1 MKKVV
6 MSISLT
12 LRGASLLALLT
23 LAACG
28 GSKSA
33 APARPTPVPTNPHQ
47 AVVVATIPKGPTN
60 KHLQIPTADP
70 KITPQPLP
78 TAAPVPTA
86 TPIPAS
92 AYTAVVFG
100 SVLDKK
106 TNTPVP
112 GAIVTVGTGQR
123 SGRTSAY
130 GAYRFTFPAAV
141 PMPVT
146 VSAPG
151 YTGALAMGMLR
162 PHQKFK
168 LDFKL
173 VRIVPGKV
181 PVPPPPTTFGKP

>member
-1 MKKVV
+1 
-6 MSISLT
+6 MSYTIY
-12 LRGASLLALLT
+12 LRAGALVALLT

-28 GSKSA
+28 SSTSA
-33 APARPTPVPTNPHQ
+33 SPPKPTAVPTNARQ
-47 AVVVATIPKGPTN
+47 AVVVATLPKGPTN

-70 KITPQPLP
+70 KITPAALP
-78 TAAPVPTA
+78 TVRPIPTM
-86 TPIPAS
+86 TPIPPS

-100 SVLDKK
+100 TVLDKK

-112 GAIVTVGTGQR
+112 GALVTVGTGQR

-151 YTGALAMGMLR
+151 YTGALAMGLLR
-162 PHQKFK
+162 PHQKYK
-168 LDFKL
+168 LDFRL
-173 VRIVPGKV
+173 VRIIPGKV
-181 PVPPPPTTFGKP
+181 PVPPPPTTFGHP